1 MEFESSEKNKAPR
14 SLVCVVHDRNGRIV
28 HGHVFVGDGTGLFGP
43 EGREERERET
53 LEGARRN
60 HGDLVSRLQVFHAPA
75 TFRFQ
80 SERRISGGHESSAT
94 GRARAPHPCAHEEE
108 NGAEAETVGCVLPF
122 SGKGRA
128 YSVEAPGARSCES
141 HGDTACDEK
150 RRKMRRPWQAKCDG
164 PFLVG
169 HLAGASSASL

>member
-43 EGREERERET
+43 QGREERERET

-75 TFRFQ
+75 TFRFNPNVAYRVDTKA
-80 SERRISGGHESSAT
+80 RR
-94 GRARAPHPCAHEEE
+94 
-108 NGAEAETVGCVLPF
+108 L
-122 SGKGRA
+122 
-128 YSVEAPGARSCES
+128 VELV
-141 HGDTACDEK
+141 
-150 RRKMRRPWQAKCDG
+150 RRKPKASKKG
-164 PFLVG
+164 SVG
-169 HLAGASSASL
+169 KQKR